1 MERQKMKKK
10 GFTLVELLVVI
21 AIIAMLLAI
30 LMPALS
36 KVRLLAQR
44 LMCGTNITGIGKAML
59 AYSSDDK
66 YDSFPVAGSANATW
80 NRGTGGVE
88 GVDSFD
94 WRNVIFEET
103 TTTHTVTLN
112 AHLYLLVKYAD
123 VPAEQFIC
131 PGSDQKKFELNKY
144 TFATTPIPTITEVW
158 DFGSKDNDKPDGA
171 RGKGHQSYSYQL
183 PVKLLSSQIGGV
195 FAITA
200 TSNLTKPIMADR
212 NPFWQS
218 PVDSTSTAYL
228 YVWDTT
234 NHKVRVDSV
243 PAGNAT
249 YHQKEGQ
256 NVLYADIH
264 AKFEK
269 QANCGVE
276 SDNIYTTWGTATLTG
291 SADPIETIR
300 QCGKGA
306 SATAGSTA
314 TLPTTTISTTIQT
327 DHTYYPRSVD
337 DSYLVSDIDNAG

>member
-1 MERQKMKKK
+1 MKKK

-66 YDSFPVAGSANATW
+66 YESFPVAGSAGATW
-80 NRGTGGVE
+80 NRGIGGIE
-88 GVDSFD
+88 GENSFE
-94 WRNVIFEET
+94 WRNVRFEDT
-103 TTTHTVTLN
+103 LTNQRVTLN

-123 VPAEQFIC
+123 VPPEQFIC

-144 TFATTPIPTITEVW
+144 NLTEVSPVPTNLTEVW
-158 DFGSKDNDKPDGA
+158 DFGSKDDDAPDGA

-183 PVKLLSSQIGGV
+183 PVKLLSSQTGGV
-195 FAITA
+195 FAVTA
-200 TSNLTKPIMADR
+200 TSSLMKPIMADR
-212 NPFWQS
+212 SPFWQD
-218 PVDSTSTAYL
+218 PMGTASTAYL
-228 YVWDTT
+228 YVWDAA
-234 NHKVRVDSV
+234 NDKVFASSV

-276 SDNIYTTWGTATLTG
+276 SDNIYTTWGVATLPID
-291 SADPIETIR
+291 ADQAALLS

-306 SATAGSTA
+306 SMTEGAEVRISTA
-314 TLPTTTISTTIQT
+314 IQT
-327 DHTYYPRSVD
+327 DNTYYPRSVD
-337 DSYLVSDIDNAG
+337 DSYLVSDVDNAGQ